1 MSTLCEKL
9 YLFIDGELTEEEC
22 QHVRGHLAGCEV
34 CAAGFQEALQ
44 LEALAVE
51 AFGDRSALEPAP
63 ARKHARLEEAPPPV
77 APEGPAAVAARR
89 EDAPREARRRV
100 GKQRRVMWAQR
111 HVMWAMGVAAAAA
124 VAMVVYVSL
133 PVAGPSPELWL
144 AQAPTRE
151 LEARLSLSPLETH
164 RPFMPMRSGGSSEA
178 EPVPLPELARLDEQR
193 DAVAIAAA
201 FLVRGDAEQ
210 ARGFLEA
217 APASAERDNALA
229 VVAMLRGELSE
240 ALRLL
245 EGVLRAEPG
254 HVQAQWN
261 RALVLRDMGQK
272 EQAAQA
278 FEQLAARGEPGWSQE
293 AAHNAQ
299 SLREQQAP

>member
-9 YLFIDGELTEEEC
+9 DLFIDGELSEEER
-22 QHVRGHLAGCEV
+22 QHMHGHLAGCEV
-34 CAAGFQEALQ
+34 CATGFHEALQ
-44 LEALAVE
+44 LEVLAAE
-51 AFGDRSALEPAP
+51 AFGDRNTQRPPA
-63 ARKHARLEEAPPPV
+63 ARKLSRVEEAPIPV
-77 APEGPAAVAARR
+77 ASEVPPAMAARR
-89 EDAPREARRRV
+89 QSAPPEARRRV
-100 GKQRRVMWAQR
+100 GKPRRALWG
-111 HVMWAMGVAAAAA
+111 MGVAAALAA
-124 VAMVVYVSL
+124 VVYVSL

-144 AQAPTRE
+144 AQAPTRR
-151 LEARLSLSPLETH
+151 LEARLGLRPLETY
-164 RPFMPMRSGGSSEA
+164 RPFVPMRSGGSSGA
-178 EPVPLPELARLDEQR
+178 EPVPLPELARLDEHR

-210 ARGFLEA
+210 ARGYLEA

-229 VVAMLRGELSE
+229 VVAMQRGELSE

-254 HVQAQWN
+254 HVPAQWN

-272 EQAAQA
+272 QQAAQA
-278 FEQLAARGEPGWSQE
+278 FEQLAARGEPGWSRE
-293 AAHNAQ
+293 AARNAR